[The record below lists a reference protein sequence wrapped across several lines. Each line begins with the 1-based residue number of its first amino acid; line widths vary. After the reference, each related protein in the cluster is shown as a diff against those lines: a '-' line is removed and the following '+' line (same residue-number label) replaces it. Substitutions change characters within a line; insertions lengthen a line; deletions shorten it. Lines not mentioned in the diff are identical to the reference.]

1 MRGRRLLLV
10 GVAAALCVPDLV
22 QKASSPVYGHP
33 RSVSYVV
40 LAVVMLAL
48 LVTVVPRVPSLVLA
62 VAAGVACAGVAG
74 NAVSAVAWR
83 GGVPN
88 PIVVG
93 DVAFNAA
100 DVYAV
105 VGAALLVGAAS
116 LFALTHRELLH
127 RPV

>member
-1 MRGRRLLLV
+1 MRGWRLLLV
-10 GVAAALCVPDLV
+10 GVAAALCVPDLA
-22 QKASSPVYGHP
+22 QKASSPVYGHL
-33 RSVSYVV
+33 RSASYLV
-40 LAVVMLAL
+40 LAGVMLVL
-48 LVTVVPRVPSLVLA
+48 LVAVVPRVPSLVLA
-62 VAAGVACAGVAG
+62 AAAGVACAGVAG
-74 NAVSAVAWR
+74 NAVSALAWR

-93 DVAFNAA
+93 DVAFNLA

-105 VGAALLVGAAS
+105 VGATLLVGTAS

>member
-1 MRGRRLLLV
+1 MRARRLLLV
-10 GVAAALCVPDLV
+10 GVAVALCVPDLV
-22 QKASSPVYGHP
+22 QKASAPVYGHP
-33 RSVSYVV
+33 RSALYV
-40 LAVVMLAL
+40 AVAGSMVAL
-48 LVTVVPRVPSLVLA
+48 LVAIVPRVPSRELA
-62 VAAGVACAGVAG
+62 LAAGVACAGIAG
-74 NAVSAVAWR
+74 NAVSAVAWG

-93 DVAFNAA
+93 DVAFNLA

-105 VGAALLVGAAS
+105 AGAALLVGTAA

>member
-10 GVAAALCVPDLV
+10 GVAATLCVPDLV

-33 RSVSYVV
+33 RSAAYVA
-40 LAVVMLAL
+40 LAAVMLAL
-48 LVTVVPRVPSLVLA
+48 LVAVVPRVPSTVLA

-74 NAVSAVAWR
+74 NAISALAWR

-88 PIVVG
+88 PIVLG
-93 DVAFNAA
+93 DVAFNLA

-105 VGAALLVGAAS
+105 VGAALLVGTAS

-127 RPV
+127 RPA